1 MPTGNSIRLEL
12 NKSLKNETEATMK
25 SYKRDTK
32 NKLNK
37 EECEKFLSDYEKF
50 IKKDIK
56 EIINPKTKNKTKKY
70 SRIEYIAKKCKEQLD
85 LNDSEIEYSQDPEN
99 IKKGYQYIKTVDD
112 ILIKKLLELCE
123 KTKTEKYK
131 IIKIFFTKKLKE
143 KLMLKILEE
152 YIMDDNIE
160 HKGGIKLLKKIVELI
175 KEYFIPNY
183 YLFIDKKDFE
193 KELKDKYSKEDNYED
208 IMIRSGIVIDRLLL
222 YRNNN
227 TNKIE
232 FFDNI
237 EKNEATLQSYI
248 FILSKIMK
256 IYVNEDYKR
265 RNIIKNIELLKTL
278 LNKDLVIQDP
288 DATPSFYK
296 SPSWSKTPSESDKLI
311 EYKTNKEK
319 ELNRIMN
326 NKLYNGEIN
335 TADFY
340 TLEEWKDMSLNK
352 LKHVIIIPYENKG
365 KKYASAYY
373 VKSLYK
379 AWYTSVKNKKDFVN
393 PINKN
398 PFTDKDK
405 EDILECM
412 KTIQPNLFA
421 PKYGESGR
429 KDIVVRYHTER
440 VLEYDDEAIAVIYR
454 GKKLRVIEID
464 FVFIKNHTNLTYN
477 YNLIKIKFPL
487 TFTYIDDNSPEGETT
502 LSLNYN
508 PSHLYEIINKL
519 SKKNK
524 IVSES
529 IPFKI
534 NDIFKRYNNKV
545 LNKRSYI
552 SFFNELKEQLE

>member
-278 LNKDLVIQDP
+278 LNKDLVIQDL

-379 AWYTSVKNKKDFVN
+379 AWYIAEKENKYFINQSNKKPFNTDDKEIILKY
-393 PINKN
+393 INK
-398 PFTDKDK
+398 
-405 EDILECM
+405 IY
-412 KTIQPNLFA
+412 PNLKA
-421 PKYGESGR
+421 PRYGKSGR
-429 KDIVVRYHTER
+429 KDIIVKFNRNIVNRRNVQQILIYYNFNNIK
-440 VLEYDDEAIAVIYR
+440 YDNN
-454 GKKLRVIEID
+454 L
-464 FVFIKNHTNLTYN
+464 NHELINISYPESFSYVDDDTIPVEEN
-477 YNLIKIKFPL
+477 YVP
-487 TFTYIDDNSPEGETT
+487 
-502 LSLNYN
+502 LNYN
-508 PSHLYEIINKL
+508 PTFLLDIVNKL
-519 SKKNK
+519 SCENN
-524 IVSES
+524 IVGRT

-534 NDIFKRYNNKV
+534 NDVFKKYNFK
-545 LNKRSYI
+545 LLTKSEYM
-552 SFFNELKEQLE
+552 SFFNELKILI

>member
-379 AWYTSVKNKKDFVN
+379 AWYIAEKENKYFINQSNKKPFNTDDKEIILKY
-393 PINKN
+393 INK
-398 PFTDKDK
+398 
-405 EDILECM
+405 IY
-412 KTIQPNLFA
+412 PNLKA
-421 PKYGESGR
+421 PRYGKSGR
-429 KDIVVRYHTER
+429 KDIIVKFNRNIVNRRNVQQILIYYNFNNIK
-440 VLEYDDEAIAVIYR
+440 YDNN
-454 GKKLRVIEID
+454 L
-464 FVFIKNHTNLTYN
+464 NHELINISYPESFSYVDDDTIPVEEN
-477 YNLIKIKFPL
+477 YVP
-487 TFTYIDDNSPEGETT
+487 
-502 LSLNYN
+502 LNYN
-508 PSHLYEIINKL
+508 PTFLLDIVNKL
-519 SKKNK
+519 SCENN
-524 IVSES
+524 IVGRT

-534 NDIFKRYNNKV
+534 NDVFKKYNFK
-545 LNKRSYI
+545 LLTKSEYM
-552 SFFNELKEQLE
+552 SFFNELKILI